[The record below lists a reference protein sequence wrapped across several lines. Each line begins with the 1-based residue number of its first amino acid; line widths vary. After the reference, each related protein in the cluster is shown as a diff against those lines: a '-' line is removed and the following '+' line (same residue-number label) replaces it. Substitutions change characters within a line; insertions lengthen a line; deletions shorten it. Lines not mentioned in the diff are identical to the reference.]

1 MTSISDVMEF
11 LVDSSVPGLKPDVLA
26 DLFDRLVW
34 ITADNGESIQK
45 VRQRWLDGRDP
56 LRIEI
61 ALLMNEMFP
70 SGNRSDMEELF
81 NKICN
86 KWPNFR
92 PLCDRTLYE
101 WDNQFNKPAK

>member
-1 MTSISDVMEF
+1 MTSMSEVMEF
-11 LVDSSVPGLKPDVLA
+11 LVNDSVPGLKPGVLA

-34 ITADNGESIQK
+34 ITADNGEAIQK
-45 VRQRWLDGRDP
+45 VRWQWLEGSDP

-70 SGNRSDMEELF
+70 CGNRSDMEELF
-81 NKICN
+81 NKICS

-92 PLCDRTLYE
+92 ALCEQTLCE
-101 WDNQFNKPAK
+101 WDKQFKMPIK